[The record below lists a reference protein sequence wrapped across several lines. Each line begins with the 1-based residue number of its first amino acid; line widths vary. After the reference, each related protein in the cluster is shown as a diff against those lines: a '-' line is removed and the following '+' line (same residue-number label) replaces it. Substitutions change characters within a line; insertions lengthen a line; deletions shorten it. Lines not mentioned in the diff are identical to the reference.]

1 MLDVVGANILS
12 YRYNNWQQ
20 DCQRVKIAAMIPTD
34 PYIVFIQA
42 AGSVKTLV
50 LSNNGNQGCHSMGGR

>member
-20 DCQRVKIAAMIPTD
+20 DFQRVMIAAMIPTAYSFS
-34 PYIVFIQA
+34 PLYSF
-42 AGSVKTLV
+42 
-50 LSNNGNQGCHSMGGR
+50 HSSSWFSENIGAKH